1 MSLDGSAA
9 GAMGIALGTRVVRVD
24 AERREVEIEFMPGSQ
39 FLQGAGVVQGGAVAA
54 MLDVAMVCAALAV
67 IPDGKSVVTST
78 LNVSYLRAAR
88 HGRFRAIG
96 TVERSGRTLV
106 FARARLEDAHGEP
119 VASGS
124 SSLPVVERKG
134 GG

>member
-1 MSLDGSAA
+1 
-9 GAMGIALGTRVVRVD
+9 
-24 AERREVEIEFMPGSQ
+24 
-39 FLQGAGVVQGGAVAA
+39 
-54 MLDVAMVCAALAV
+54 MLDVAMVYAAPAV
-67 IPDGKSVVTST
+67 LPDGKSVVTAT

-88 HGRFRAIG
+88 QGRFRATG

-106 FARARLEDAHGEP
+106 FAHARLEDGNGEP

-124 SSLPVVERKG
+124 SSMPVVERKG